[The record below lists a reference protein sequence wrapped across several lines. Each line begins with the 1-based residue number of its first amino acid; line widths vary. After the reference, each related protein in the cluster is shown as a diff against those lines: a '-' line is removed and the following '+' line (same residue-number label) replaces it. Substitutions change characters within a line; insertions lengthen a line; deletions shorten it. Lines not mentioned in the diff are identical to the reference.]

1 MQPPIIKDNI
11 KIITI
16 KTPSSTPGPD
26 SEVNSESISA
36 DVRAIKMIPI
46 ITQLLDVVCRT
57 TGMGFAAISR
67 MTEDK
72 YIACSTQDNI
82 DFGLKPGDEL
92 KLETTL
98 CNEVR
103 LHNNPLF
110 IENVDEDE
118 TFRDHAVPKTY
129 KFKSYISVPI
139 HRKDGSFFG
148 TLCALDMSPSKIK
161 TKEIEGMFALFS
173 DLISFHLDAVQEL
186 DTVNLNLEEER
197 KTSELR
203 EQFIAILGHDL
214 KNPIATTR
222 MCSDILLKFSKEE
235 LVKKQ
240 AGLIKSTSFRMEA
253 LIDNILDFAR
263 GRLGEGITLK
273 TTKDPQTLESAIKQ
287 VISELKAISP
297 QRRIKATF
305 DLAKPVNL
313 DVNRISQLLAN
324 LLNNADTHGDQNHPI
339 EINVISNNGEFKLS
353 VKNRGNKIPEE
364 SLSQIFEPFVKDE
377 DATGKQG
384 LGLGLFIASE
394 IAKAHNGEIKVKSTE
409 EETTF
414 EFVFSNKN

>member
-1 MQPPIIKDNI
+1 
-11 KIITI
+11 
-16 KTPSSTPGPD
+16 
-26 SEVNSESISA
+26 
-36 DVRAIKMIPI
+36 MIPI
-46 ITQLLDVVCRT
+46 ITQLLDVICRT
-57 TGMGFAAISR
+57 TGMGFAAVSR

-72 YIACSTQDNI
+72 YITCSTQDNI
-82 DFGLKPGDEL
+82 DFGLNPGDEL
-92 KLETTL
+92 ELETTL

-103 LHNNPLF
+103 LNKAPLF
-110 IENVDEDE
+110 IENVDEDLKYRE
-118 TFRDHAVPKTY
+118 HVVPKTY

-148 TLCALDMSPSKIK
+148 TLCALDMNPSKIK

-186 DTVNLNLEEER
+186 DTISLNLEEER
-197 KTSELR
+197 KTAELR

-240 AGLIKSTSFRMEA
+240 AGMIKSTSFRMEA
-253 LIDNILDFAR
+253 LIDNVLDFAR

-273 TTKDPQTLESAIKQ
+273 TSKDPKTLETAIKQ
-287 VISELKAISP
+287 VISELKTISP

-313 DVNRISQLLAN
+313 DVNRVSQLLAN
-324 LLNNADTHGDQNHPI
+324 LLNNADTHGDQDHPI
-339 EINVISNNGEFKLS
+339 ELNVISNNGEFKLS
-353 VKNRGNKIPEE
+353 VKNRGKKIPED
-364 SLSQIFEPFVKDE
+364 SLSQIFQPFVKDE
-377 DATGKQG
+377 DTPGKKG

-394 IAKAHNGEIKVKSTE
+394 IAKAHNGEIKVESTE
-409 EETTF
+409 EATTF
-414 EFVFSNKN
+414 EFVFSNTN